1 MRSILA
7 VCNFLGSLLLVCAAL
22 HLLPLL
28 ASLVNSETGTALTF
42 LGSGLLTAAVA
53 LALRLPTRRYRD
65 ALKPRDG
72 YLLVTLGWV
81 LVTLVAALPLMR
93 EIPALGF
100 TDACF
105 EAMSALTTSG
115 VTTLSQVE
123 SLPRGVNLWRHALQW
138 FGGMAVIV
146 LAVAI
151 LPLLG
156 VGGLQVQRGDSPG
169 GTKDTRLT
177 PRIQQTAG
185 ALWLVY
191 CALTLLCLLALA
203 GAGMPWFDALCH
215 AFTVLSLGGFST
227 HDAGLA
233 HFHSGRI
240 EAVVALFMLVAAVNF
255 STHFAALRKGDTSC
269 YSRDPEARW
278 LLLWIGGSVLGLSL
292 YLWQVGTFSSL
303 GSALHQVGFNVVAM
317 ATTSGLATVDW
328 SAWPLFAPMWM
339 LLLGSVSSSS
349 GSPGGGIKMFRTLVL
364 CKQSLREMFVLV
376 HPQAVAPLK
385 IAGSVI
391 PNRVVYSVLAFIFV
405 YFMTLVLLTFTM
417 LATGLDF
424 MTAFSA
430 VLSSLNNAGPGLGNV
445 GPGHNWSVL
454 ADAQLW
460 VCIVAMLLGRVE
472 LFTALVLFTPAFW
485 RK

>member
-22 HLLPLL
+22 YLLP
-28 ASLVNSETGTALTF
+28 ALTSLF
-42 LGSGLLTAAVA
+42 NGEPDTAVTFIGGGLLTAVVA
-53 LALRLPTRRYRD
+53 LALRLPTGRYRN

-72 YLLVTLGWV
+72 YLLVTVGWL

-93 EIPALGF
+93 EIPGLSF

-115 VTTLSQVE
+115 VTTLSHVDL
-123 SLPRGVNLWRHALQW
+123 LPRGVNLWRHALQW
-138 FGGMAVIV
+138 FGGMAIIV

-156 VGGLQVQRGDSPG
+156 VGGVQVQRGDAPG
-169 GTKDTRLT
+169 GTKDARLT

-191 CALTLLCLLALA
+191 CGLTLLCVLALL
-203 GAGMPWFDALCH
+203 GVGMPLFDAICH

-227 HDAGLA
+227 HDVGLA
-233 HFHSGRI
+233 YFHSGRI
-240 EAVVALFMLVAAVNF
+240 EAVVAVFMLVAAINF
-255 STHFAALRKGDTSC
+255 STHFGALRKGDTNI
-269 YSRDPEARW
+269 YLRDPEARW
-278 LLLWIGGSVLGLSL
+278 LLLWIAGSVLGLTA
-292 YLWQVGTFSSL
+292 YLLNFGTFTSVGL
-303 GSALHQVGFNVVAM
+303 ALHQVGFNVISM
-317 ATTSGLATVDW
+317 ATTSGLSTVDW

-339 LLLGSVSSSS
+339 LFLGSISSSS

-364 CKQSLREMFVLV
+364 FKQSLREMFVLV

-391 PNRVVYSVLAFIFV
+391 PNRAVYSVLAFIFV
-405 YFMTLVLLTFTM
+405 YFMTLVTLTFAM

-424 MTAFSA
+424 MTAFTA
-430 VLSSLNNAGPGLGNV
+430 VLASLNNAGPGLGAV
-445 GPGHNWSVL
+445 APGHNWASL
-454 ADAQLW
+454 ADSQVWL
-460 VCIVAMLLGRVE
+460 CITAMFLGRIE

>member
-28 ASLVNSETGTALTF
+28 ASLVNSEGSTALTF
-42 LGSGLLTAAVA
+42 LGSGLLTAVVA

-72 YLLVTLGWV
+72 YLLVTLGWLV
-81 LVTLVAALPLMR
+81 VTLVAALPLMR
-93 EIPALGF
+93 EIPGLGF

-123 SLPRGVNLWRHALQW
+123 LLPRGVNLWRHALQW
-138 FGGMAVIV
+138 FGGMAIIV

-156 VGGLQVQRGDSPG
+156 VGGVQVQRGDSPG
-169 GTKDTRLT
+169 GTKETRLT

-191 CALTLLCLLALA
+191 CALTLLCMLALA

-233 HFHSGRI
+233 SFHSGRI
-240 EAVVALFMLVAAVNF
+240 EAVVAVFMLVAAVNF
-255 STHFAALRKGDTSC
+255 STHFAALRKGDASC

-292 YLWQVGTFSSL
+292 YLWHTGTFVSL
-303 GSALHQVGFNVVAM
+303 GTALHQVGFNVVAM
-317 ATTSGLATVDW
+317 ATTSGLSTVDW

-405 YFMTLVLLTFTM
+405 YFMTLVLLTFAM

-430 VLSSLNNAGPGLGNV
+430 VLASLNNAGPGLGAV
-445 GPGHNWSVL
+445 GPGRNWSSL
-454 ADAQLW
+454 SDAQVWL
-460 VCIVAMLLGRVE
+460 CSVAMFLGRIE